1 MDLLVTVQTLCSVK
15 SGCYRLHQR
24 RWLSWHCLALLSLLL
39 SVIVLVY
46 KCNTV
51 PQTTQPCHPK
61 ALNVHAQDPHVH
73 NALGKIIIDGNNSP
87 EHFLTTNPFYDSL
100 VVGKYAEKRDP
111 HLACVAYKRGQ
122 CDDALLDVT
131 NRHSLFKLQARYVVE
146 RQDMELW
153 AKALADENNYRRQF
167 IDQVSDLASGRPT
180 RNLMFKT

>member
-1 MDLLVTVQTLCSVK
+1 M
-15 SGCYRLHQR
+15 
-24 RWLSWHCLALLSLLL
+24 
-39 SVIVLVY
+39 
-46 KCNTV
+46 
-51 PQTTQPCHPK
+51 
-61 ALNVHAQDPHVH
+61 H

-122 CDDALLDVT
+122 CDEALLDVT

-153 AKALADENNYRRQF
+153 AKALADDNTYRRQF
-167 IDQVSDLASGRPT
+167 IDQVLRLEACQGMNSKLPLTSQT
-180 RNLMFKT
+180 N

>member
-1 MDLLVTVQTLCSVK
+1 M
-15 SGCYRLHQR
+15 
-24 RWLSWHCLALLSLLL
+24 
-39 SVIVLVY
+39 
-46 KCNTV
+46 
-51 PQTTQPCHPK
+51 
-61 ALNVHAQDPHVH
+61 H

-122 CDDALLDVT
+122 CDEALLDVT

-153 AKALADENNYRRQF
+153 ARALSDENNYRRQF
-167 IDQVSDLASGRPT
+167 IDQVPILDSAAVICLKPAGSGSGAVRLLQVPAVKASSGCPAL
-180 RNLMFKT
+180 NQAGSLCHAAP